1 MKSVIFLS
9 RLQLQQ
15 GRNRNS
21 YMIYK
26 EKKKKK
32 VVSKNGDLI
41 YFTVSLL
48 HIQLSLQ
55 T

>member
-26 EKKKKK
+26 EKKKK

>member
-26 EKKKKK
+26 EKKK